1 MHQAAVVVLCVLVG
15 FFVWRDFAELFIA
28 WYSAVDPP
36 MATKTKA
43 LIWFRAVIALAA
55 GATALVTL
63 ASSQPRRDTAPA
75 ATCGTIDWRLVGGT
89 GILVNPAGRLVHGV
103 MSWTR

>member
-36 MATKTKA
+36 LTTKTKA
-43 LIWFRAVIALAA
+43 WIWFRAVIALAA

-63 ASSQPRRDTAPA
+63 VSSQPRRGAAPA
-75 ATCGTIDWRLVGGT
+75 ATRGAIDLRQVGGT
-89 GILVNPAGRLVHGV
+89 GILVNLAGRLAHGV